1 MFNYV
6 GIFLLTDFTGIFFIK
21 PNKIF
26 GSDVMKKIFC
36 LLIIIVGFCSN
47 VHAETKLRVGY
58 VPGMGFLEEDGSGH
72 FFGYGYEYMEFLARY
87 GNWKFEYIPA
97 ATWNELGEKLQSGAI
112 DVLPA
117 VPGDYR
123 SLKNVIRTDHVV
135 GRYAMALITHDAIIN
150 SKMRIGTTSS
160 NPPLPSFPSVA
171 KNEGFEYE
179 LVNFENLF
187 DMEDAYNR
195 RELDGYIAPMLE
207 PNKAKE
213 VAAIFD
219 RQSYRILIRPDR
231 KDLLAALNLAM
242 DEMLMDQPSIRDRLT
257 DKYLRTGGTPL
268 ILNRLEKEYL
278 AEKKKLKTAI
288 LIQEKP
294 YAYWENDKIH
304 GVIPRIIDQ
313 ISSDLNIEIEIVET
327 HTPQEAA
334 NLIRQGKIDFIADA
348 VCDFSRS
355 EKLNMLPTQS
365 YLKLEYVPVTRR
377 GNNIESASIVACA
390 PELWYTQTYV
400 FPRYPEEKRLY
411 LPTLKDCF
419 EAISDGRADILFA
432 PRTEIIYFIEETSAY
447 NLEPQSVSLF
457 SDSLSLGISTSAD
470 GRLWR
475 ILNKEVNH
483 LDVEKIWSA
492 TIANLS
498 APVTHLNLQWQL
510 YHNPLRVIGAL
521 IIFGGAVLIAV
532 WYKIYLREKNL
543 TALLHIKN
551 IFQKLLAK
559 IKPA

>member
-1 MFNYV
+1 
-6 GIFLLTDFTGIFFIK
+6 
-21 PNKIF
+21 
-26 GSDVMKKIFC
+26 MKKIFC
-36 LLIIIVGFCSN
+36 LLMIVLSFCAN

-58 VPGMGFLEEDGSGH
+58 VPNTGFLAEDRSGH
-72 FFGYGYEYMEFLARY
+72 FLGYGYEYMEFLARY
-87 GNWKFEYIPA
+87 GNWRFEYVPA
-97 ATWNELGEKLQSGAI
+97 STWKELGEKLQSGAI
-112 DVLPA
+112 DLLPA

-123 SLKNVIRTDHVV
+123 SLENVKRTDHVI
-135 GRYAMALITHDAIIN
+135 GRYAMALITHDAIIHP
-150 SKMRIGTTSS
+150 KMGLGTMTS
-160 NPPLPSFPSVA
+160 NPPLPSLPSVA
-171 KNEGFEYE
+171 KREGFEYE
-179 LVNFENLF
+179 LVNFENFF

-219 RQSYRILIRPDR
+219 RQSYRLLVRPDR
-231 KDLLAALNLAM
+231 KDLLAAMNIAM

-257 DKYLRTGGTPL
+257 DKYLRVGGTPL
-268 ILNRLEKEYL
+268 ILNRQEREYL

-288 LIQEKP
+288 LVKEKP
-294 YAYWENDKIH
+294 YAYWENEKIH
-304 GVIPRIIDQ
+304 GVIPRIIEQ

-327 HTPQEAA
+327 HTPQDAA

-348 VCDFSRS
+348 VCDFSWAAT
-355 EKLNMLPTQS
+355 LNMLPTQS
-365 YLKLEYVPVTRR
+365 YLKLEYVPVMRR
-377 GNNIESASIVACA
+377 GNNIEDASTVACT
-390 PELWYTQTYV
+390 PELLYTQTYV

-419 EAISDGRADILFA
+419 EAVSDGRADILFA
-432 PRTEIIYFIEETSAY
+432 PRGETIHLIEETNAY

-492 TIANLS
+492 TIASLS
-498 APVTHLNLQWQL
+498 GPGTHLSLQWQL
-510 YHNPLRVIGAL
+510 YHNPLHVIGAI
-521 IIFGGAVLIAV
+521 IIFGGIILLVFA
-532 WYKIYLREKNL
+532 YKVYLRERNL
-543 TALLHIKN
+543 TVILHVKN
-551 IFQKLLAK
+551 IFQKLVSK
-559 IKPA
+559 IKRNDLADSE